1 MDKPDIDYGRIAT
14 LLDVVQKI
22 ATIAPKHTYISGMAM
37 DEINALNDEAKEWV
51 VEEGKR
57 KLAEE
62 QEAAARINADN
73 AAQDAAQA
81 PKAVPA
87 KSFETVAPGQPVSD
101 RVKAEAGQKPT
112 IDPVTTTDVA
122 KRRV

>member
-22 ATIAPKHTYISGMAM
+22 ATIAPRHTYISGMAM

-51 VEEGKR
+51 VEEGKQ
-57 KLAEE
+57 KLARE

-73 AAQDAAQA
+73 AAENERLA
-81 PKAVPA
+81 PKVIPA

-101 RVKAEAGQKPT
+101 RVKAEAEQKPT
-112 IDPVTTTDVA
+112 TDVSTADVA